1 MSKILKI
8 GFGGGCH
15 WCTEAVFQSLE
26 GVKKV
31 EQGWIASK
39 APYDTFSEAVIVHY
53 SPKDISLEKLIFVH
67 LNTHSSMN
75 AHQMRGKYRS
85 AIYYFNEPSIS
96 EIQEVMEK
104 RSQISGKKYVTKTL
118 AFKEFKLNQEDYLNY
133 FKRQPDKPFCQRYIV
148 PKLDWIAQIKEP

>member
-15 WCTEAVFQSLE
+15 WCTEAVFQSLD
-26 GVKKV
+26 GVRKV
-31 EQGWIASK
+31 EQGWIASEPPF
-39 APYDTFSEAVIVHY
+39 ATFSEAVIVHY
-53 SPKDISLEKLIFVH
+53 SPTEISLEKLIFVH
-67 LNTHSSMN
+67 LNTHSSTN

-85 AIYYFNEPSIS
+85 AIYYFNEPSVN
-96 EIQEVMEK
+96 EIQELIEK
-104 RSQISGKKYVTKTL
+104 QSKIAGKKYVTKTL

>member
-39 APYDTFSEAVIVHY
+39 PPYDTFSEAVIVHY
-53 SPKDISLEKLIFVH
+53 SPNDISLEKLIFVH
-67 LNTHSSMN
+67 LNTHSSTN

-85 AIYYFNEPSIS
+85 AIYYFNEPSVS

-104 RSQISGKKYVTKTL
+104 RSQISGKKYVTETL